1 MHDGFEVARAAIG
14 DESGE
19 GEEASCFQRDTCE
32 ALRGCEAVED
42 AGIGF
47 FFLCLDEDVFELG
60 VGGAVVDDERNL
72 GFLCGEDVVAEGGFL

>member
-1 MHDGFEVARAAIG
+1 M
-14 DESGE
+14 
-19 GEEASCFQRDTCE
+19 
-32 ALRGCEAVED
+32 ED

-47 FFLCLDEDVFELG
+47 FFLRLDEDVFELG